1 MWRSGSGGLV
11 LGAEGLVGHRG
22 PEEAT
27 ELAGDGD
34 GRDGR
39 ALAAR
44 GQAAVAVVQTDLGV
58 PGARRDGGW
67 HVGSEAGA
75 GRAGGGGAGGP
86 AGEPAGGG
94 RCRPW
99 GVGAGGPGARGG
111 IPG

>member
-44 GQAAVAVVQTDLGV
+44 GEAAVAVVQADLGV
-58 PGARRDGGW
+58 PGARRDGGG
-67 HVGSEAGA
+67 HVGSEAGGA
-75 GRAGGGGAGGP
+75 RAGGGGARRP
-86 AGEPAGGG
+86 REQPAGGRVCRRWGGG
-94 RCRPW
+94 R
-99 GVGAGGPGARGG
+99 G
-111 IPG
+111 